1 MDYTHDTLNEYIRG
15 FKKSLIE
22 KLWDLGCD
30 LFFDENLSHHVSF
43 RIGGSV
49 PLFIIPS
56 SMEGFLETIRLLK
69 EYEVPFRVIGK
80 GTNII
85 PTDDEKGFAVISTE
99 RIDFVEVHDEF
110 ITVSAGMS
118 FKSLC
123 LLALKHSLSGL
134 EKAFGL
140 PGSVGGAVYM
150 NAGCYGWE
158 MAQNVVSI
166 KVFDGKNVE
175 TISPSEAQ
183 FSYRDS
189 IFKHEKSLIILSAV
203 LKLTIGDK
211 ESIREIM
218 IDTMRKRYEKQPLEY
233 PSAGSV
239 FKRPRPDFYVGTA
252 IESLGLKGYQ
262 IGGAQVSE
270 KHAGFIINKGNAT
283 ASDVLKL
290 IDFIKGKVKEYYGVE
305 LETEV
310 EIW

>member
-1 MDYTHDTLNEYIRG
+1 VDYTHDTLNEYIRG

>member
-22 KLWDLGCD
+22 KLWDLGCE

>member
-1 MDYTHDTLNEYIRG
+1 MRKGDEKQIRG
-15 FKKSLIE
+15 FKKRMIE

-30 LFFDENLSHHVSF
+30 LFFNENLSHHVSF
-43 RIGGSV
+43 RLGGIV
-49 PLFIIPS
+49 PLFVIPNS
-56 SMEGFLETIRLLK
+56 TEGFLGAIKLLK
-69 EYEVPFRVIGK
+69 ECEIPFRVVGK

-85 PTDDEKGFAVISTE
+85 PTDDEKDFAVISTE
-99 RIDFVEVHDEF
+99 RIDFVEVRDEF
-110 ITVSAGMS
+110 VNVSAGMS

-123 LLALKHSLSGL
+123 LFALEHSLSGL
-134 EKAFGL
+134 ENAFGL
-140 PGSVGGAVYM
+140 PGSVGGAIYM

-166 KVFDGKNVE
+166 QAFDGSRVV
-175 TISPSEAQ
+175 TINSSEAR
-183 FSYRDS
+183 FGYRDS
-189 IFKHEKSLIILSAV
+189 IFKHERSLIIISAV
-203 LKLTIGDK
+203 LKLSKGD
-211 ESIREIM
+211 REKIHNLM
-218 IDTMRKRYEKQPLEY
+218 LDTMKKRYEKQPLEY

-290 IDFIKGKVKEYYGVE
+290 IEFIKGKVKEHYGVD

>member
-1 MDYTHDTLNEYIRG
+1 VDYTHDAVNEQVRG
-15 FKKSLIE
+15 FNKKLIE

-30 LFFDENLSHHVSF
+30 LFFNEQLSHHVSF
-43 RIGGSV
+43 RLGGSV

-56 SMEGFLETIRLLK
+56 SMEAFLKTIEILK
-69 EYEVPFRVIGK
+69 EYEVDFRIIGK
-80 GTNII
+80 GTNVI
-85 PTDDEKGFAVISTE
+85 PTDEEKDFAVISTE
-99 RIDFVEVHDEF
+99 RIDSIEIHDEL
-110 ITVSAGMS
+110 INVSAGMS

-123 LLALKHSLSGL
+123 LLALEHSLSGL

-158 MAQNVVSI
+158 MAQNIVSI
-166 KVFDGKNVE
+166 KAFDGKSVIA
-175 TISPSEAQ
+175 ISPSEAQ

-203 LKLTIGDK
+203 LKLTKGDK
-211 ESIREIM
+211 KSIHELM

-290 IDFIKGKVKEYYGVE
+290 IDFVKGKVKEFYGVE

>member
-1 MDYTHDTLNEYIRG
+1 VDYTHDKLNEHIRG

-56 SMEGFLETIRLLK
+56 SMEGFLETIMLLK

-110 ITVSAGMS
+110 INVSAGMS

-123 LLALKHSLSGL
+123 LLALEHSLSGL

-166 KVFDGKNVE
+166 KVFDGKNVK

-183 FSYRDS
+183 FSYRNS

-211 ESIREIM
+211 DSIREIM

-233 PSAGSV
+233 PSAGSI

-270 KHAGFIINKGNAT
+270 KHAGFIINRGNAR
-283 ASDVLKL
+283 ASEVLKL